1 MVLPPS
7 KRLSSLAAVLQ
18 NMTASIP
25 RTHPLSPRRVVIVG
39 PSADCREVLEA
50 ALGSRGLQ
58 TYAAGEARTGLKLIC
73 EHEPDVVVLDGET
86 ADADDVRIQAEL
98 EASLA
103 HRGTPLIV
111 LGRVRGQK
119 LLPRQVLAKPYHFAP
134 LVHTIEALAA
144 AKAA

>member
-1 MVLPPS
+1 LFRP
-7 KRLSSLAAVLQ
+7 LEQFTSLAAVIRV
-18 NMTASIP
+18 MTAGIP
-25 RTHPLSPRRVVIVG
+25 RRHLSFPRRVVIVG
-39 PSADCREVLEA
+39 PSADCREVLET
-50 ALGSRGLQ
+50 ALVSRGLQ
-58 TYAAGEARTGLKLIC
+58 TFAASEARTGLKLIC

-86 ADADDVRIQAEL
+86 EDADDGRIQAEL

-111 LGRVRGQK
+111 LGRIGGKK